1 MALYYIAA
9 KERNYVRLTSLLILV
24 ICLVSPAW
32 GDLPGTKRVL
42 IVVSNVVDMGDSERH
57 DARNNLW
64 EVAPP
69 YHVFLAH
76 DYEVDFVSPQGGLV
90 EFSMDPIGISS
101 YAIKYEGFSDRAN
114 NSLAPG
120 NVDPSEYAAVF
131 IGGGYGSLFDVASDR
146 KLLSVIAMIYQAGG
160 IVGGCGHGPGGF
172 ANVLLSNGMFMVAG
186 KKVAGFPNST
196 ERNKSWAKQ
205 GSLLPFLVED
215 QLRKNGAEIVNKEN
229 IADKNDVIVDQRIVS
244 TMFLPSAT
252 LVAKEMILLLEGE

>member
-1 MALYYIAA
+1 M
-9 KERNYVRLTSLLILV
+9 RLISLLILV
-24 ICLVSPAW
+24 VSFFSPAW
-32 GDLPGTKRVL
+32 GDLPETKRVM
-42 IVVSNVVDMGDSERH
+42 IVVSNVVDMGDSEAH

-76 DYEVDFVSPQGGLV
+76 DYEVDFVSPKGGHI

-101 YAIKYEGFSDRAN
+101 YTIKYEGFSDRAN

-120 NVDPSEYAAVF
+120 DVDPSEYDAVF

-146 KLLSVIAMIYQAGG
+146 KLMSVIAMIYQGG
-160 IVGGCGHGPGGF
+160 GVVGGCGHGPGGF
-172 ANVLLSNGMFMVAG
+172 ANVELSDGKFMVAG

-196 ERNKSWAKQ
+196 ERTKSWAEQ
-205 GSLLPFLVED
+205 GNLLPFLVED
-215 QLRKNGAEIVNKEN
+215 QLRKNDEEIVNKEN

-244 TMFLPSAT
+244 SMFLPSAA
-252 LVAKEMILLLEGE
+252 LVAKEMILLLEGG